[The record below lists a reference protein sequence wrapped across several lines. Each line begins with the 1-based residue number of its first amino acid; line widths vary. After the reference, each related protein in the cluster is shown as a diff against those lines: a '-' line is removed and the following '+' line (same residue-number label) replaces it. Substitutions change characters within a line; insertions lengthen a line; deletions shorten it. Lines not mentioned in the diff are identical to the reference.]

1 MEKCEVTVDPDDIR
15 PTSTL
20 KDEVIDSE
28 LENIIGK

>member
-1 MEKCEVTVDPDDIR
+1 MEKCEVTIDPDDIR
-15 PTSTL
+15 PASTL